1 MISVQTL
8 VHDPTKKANYSH
20 DLNKY
25 LTFFNN
31 KYFIYVS
38 TKEKIFVKNATAL
51 KTSIFV
57 TIYEMLMLRSA
68 SEY

>member
-1 MISVQTL
+1 MISVQNL
-8 VHDPTKKANYSH
+8 VDDPTKKANYSN
-20 DLNKY
+20 DLHKY

-31 KYFIYVS
+31 KYFIQVS
-38 TKEKIFVKNATAL
+38 TKEKIFVKSDTAL